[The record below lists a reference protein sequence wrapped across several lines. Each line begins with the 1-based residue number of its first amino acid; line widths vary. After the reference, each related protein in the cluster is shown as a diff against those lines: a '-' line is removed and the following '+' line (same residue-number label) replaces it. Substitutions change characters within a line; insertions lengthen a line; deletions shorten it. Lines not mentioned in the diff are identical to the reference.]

1 MDKFA
6 AFAQLFANYPKPQA
20 EMSLKDK
27 EEKKDG
33 PDGARQSATS
43 IQFISLTLN
52 RHFLP
57 SPTWPAAIWYRSGTS
72 ASPSLRGR
80 PPPERQR
87 LEASSTPPPTTR
99 GAGHFQE
106 PRAQREPK
114 APPQL

>member
-27 EEKKDG
+27 EEKKEG

-43 IQFISLTLN
+43 IQFIPLTLN

-57 SPTWPAAIWYRSGTS
+57 SPTWPAAIWYHSGTS
-72 ASPSLRGR
+72 ASPSLRG
-80 PPPERQR
+80 
-87 LEASSTPPPTTR
+87 
-99 GAGHFQE
+99 
-106 PRAQREPK
+106 
-114 APPQL
+114 